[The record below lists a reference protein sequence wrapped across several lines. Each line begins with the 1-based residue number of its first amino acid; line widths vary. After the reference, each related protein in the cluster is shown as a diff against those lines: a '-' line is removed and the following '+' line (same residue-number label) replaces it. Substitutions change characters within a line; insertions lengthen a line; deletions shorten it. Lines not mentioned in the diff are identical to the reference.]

1 LNVRTPGGAAVVI
14 ALYETEPADRGGV
27 LYRALR
33 SDVRHPWAVV
43 RDAGDALREAGTPD
57 VAGGVVLIEPFAVP
71 SGAEDEFLAAWER
84 LRSARALQRGYL
96 GSRLH
101 PGHVDFTRWSS
112 PLMHAR
118 SAKLREVQEAAATMP
133 FPSEPALYLP
143 AG

>member
-1 LNVRTPGGAAVVI
+1 V
-14 ALYETEPADRGGV
+14 
-27 LYRALR
+27 
-33 SDVRHPWAVV
+33 H
-43 RDAGDALREAGTPD
+43 DAGDALREAGTPD

-71 SGAEDEFLAAWER
+71 PGAEHDFLAAWER

-118 SAKLREVQEAAATMP
+118 ALKLPEVQAAATALP
-133 FPSEPALYLP
+133 FPSDPALYLP
-143 AG
+143 VVHELDASASRA